1 MGPVHLTLDEVR
13 DLARRCLEANGCDS
27 TNARAVAATIK
38 RAEAD
43 GSAGHGLL
51 RLPGYVASLRS
62 GKVRGD
68 ARPRV
73 SQSAPSVLRVD
84 GHGGFAPLALKR
96 MHDDLVA
103 LTRSQGIAAA
113 ALVDTY
119 HFAALWIEV
128 EALAREGL
136 LAIAVTASKPAVA
149 PTGATRAFYG
159 TNPIAFGWP
168 RPGEDPMVFDLAT
181 AAMARG
187 EIMIAARDGH
197 EVPEGV
203 GLGADGRPTTNPA
216 RILDGVQLP
225 FGGYKGAALALMVE
239 LLAGGLIG
247 EAFSYEAGTNDNKD
261 GGPARGGELI
271 IALDP
276 AAFGDADGW
285 QGHAERFF
293 AELESFEGTRLPG
306 DRRYE
311 NRARTPEEGIDV
323 PETLHRQI
331 MSLCDG

>member
-1 MGPVHLTLDEVR
+1 MGPVHLKLDEVR

-27 TNARAVAATIK
+27 TNARAVADTITA
-38 RAEAD
+38 AEAD

-51 RLPGYVASLRS
+51 RLPGYVASLKS

-68 ARPRV
+68 ARPQV
-73 SQSAPSVLRVD
+73 AKASPCVLRVD
-84 GHGGFAPLALKR
+84 GRGGFAPLALKR
-96 MHDDLVA
+96 MHDELVA
-103 LTRSQGIAAA
+103 LARAQGMAAA
-113 ALVDTY
+113 ALVHTY
-119 HFAALWIEV
+119 HFAALWIEI
-128 EALAREGL
+128 EALARDGL
-136 LAIAVTASKPAVA
+136 VAMAVTSSKPAVA
-149 PTGATRAFYG
+149 PAGAAKAFYG

-168 RPGEDPMVFDLAT
+168 RGDEDPMVFDLAT

-197 EVPEGV
+197 AVPEGV
-203 GLGADGRPTTNPA
+203 GLGADGQPTTNPS

-239 LLAGGLIG
+239 LLAGSLIG
-247 EAFSYEAGTNDNKD
+247 ESFSYEAALRDNGD

-271 IALDP
+271 IAFDP
-276 AAFGDADGW
+276 AAFGSAETWDSHADA
-285 QGHAERFF
+285 FF
-293 AELESFEGTRLPG
+293 AELSALDGVRLPG

-311 NRARTPEEGIDV
+311 NRQRTPDDGIDI

-331 MSLCDG
+331 LTLCER